1 GQKEH
6 ALFVEARR
14 LAAKVAVKE
23 DAALVSTVE
32 EIEPAIAV
40 EIGELSKHPAIAARG
55 RMLNAISWRQENDR
69 LKLAG
74 PLAQV
79 NRQAAED
86 IRLAIAIPIEELDAK
101 RRQRGA
107 APRAGQWPVVD
118 GELRSPAGADVVIDV
133 DVFPGTDDEIKQAI
147 AIEVH

>member
-1 GQKEH
+1 AVAVEIRDGECRPSALKHIEVHFLASHRPNLDRFTVLGQKEH

-107 APRAGQWPVVD
+107 APRA
-118 GELRSPAGADVVIDV
+118 
-133 DVFPGTDDEIKQAI
+133 
-147 AIEVH
+147 